1 MRPGS
6 LFAAGCVALLAYW
19 KLGEGAHISAVL
31 LFTTAAGLLVLG
43 MLPRRSDRPRETTS
57 ASSLQRLASRAS
69 ANEQETTG
77 ARRLTADELGQVAR
91 TNAREVRVWRFIGI
105 GGLVISVAGVFYFP
119 PMALVVAALALY
131 AFHRMR
137 KAAYEGRALQPG
149 STGRPSGGV

>member
-31 LFTTAAGLLVLG
+31 LFATAAGLVVLG
-43 MLPRRSDRPRETTS
+43 MLPRPSTRPGEATS
-57 ASSLQRLASRAS
+57 APSSQRLAPRAS
-69 ANEQETTG
+69 AKGQETTR
-77 ARRLTADELGQVAR
+77 ARLLSADELGQVSRA
-91 TNAREVRVWRFIGI
+91 NAREVRVWRFIGI

-137 KAAYEGRALQPG
+137 KAAYEGRALRAQAPL
-149 STGRPSGGV
+149 